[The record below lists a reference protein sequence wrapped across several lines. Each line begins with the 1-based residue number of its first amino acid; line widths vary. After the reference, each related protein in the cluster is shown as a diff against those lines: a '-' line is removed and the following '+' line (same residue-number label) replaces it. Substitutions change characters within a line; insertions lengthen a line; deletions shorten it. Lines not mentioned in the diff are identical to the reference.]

1 MGNRAVRK
9 WKKTR
14 MVTAVLA
21 VCSIFFGIIVG
32 CQVKNNEKSEML
44 PIITIGTDQFEPYNY
59 LDSKDMMHRMAAKMG
74 KLACKDAQL
83 RRANKILEYQSSQ
96 MDRAA

>member
-44 PIITIGTDQFEPYNY
+44 PIITV
-59 LDSKDMMHRMAAKMG
+59 
-74 KLACKDAQL
+74 
-83 RRANKILEYQSSQ
+83 
-96 MDRAA
+96 

>member
-14 MVTAVLA
+14 MVTAMLA

-32 CQVKNNEKSEML
+32 CQVKSNEKSEML
-44 PIITIGTDQFEPYNY
+44 PII
-59 LDSKDMMHRMAAKMG
+59 
-74 KLACKDAQL
+74 QL
-83 RRANKILEYQSSQ
+83 ELISLNLIIIWIVKEIMLE
-96 MDRAA
+96 